1 MNCKHAT
8 WLLSLRQDRPLS
20 FRERLGLRVH
30 LGYCAGCRA
39 YEQQLDFLHRACR
52 QFIPGRGED
61 EPPPRA

>member
-30 LGYCAGCRA
+30 LGYCWMPCLSAAAGFSAPRLPPVHPWA
-39 YEQQLDFLHRACR
+39 HRR
-52 QFIPGRGED
+52 PG
-61 EPPPRA
+61 